1 MLLLLVGERE
11 RCCVRKRGFRAL
23 RFWGQTRT
31 KMRGTGAPADVL
43 RLAPFARWRQGFDQT
58 RRRFRFP
65 LWFPHIPVALAVAL
79 LGVINLLPMWHF
91 WEVRSKHLSWLAGL
105 PTMRALH
112 VAPQTIAGLMLLAM
126 AGGLLLRSRLSWA
139 ITLLLAAATLAIA
152 WHGTMGPQS
161 ALAAFN
167 GLTLLALLAFQRGFD
182 RSSLAA
188 GTLFAIVSVL
198 LLLGYAVFG
207 AFVLGQGFTPPVTN
221 LSTALY
227 FAVVTMSTVGYGDIV
242 PKTADARFFV
252 ISVIILGITVFATS
266 ISAVIVPAVTGR
278 MQRLMKGESK
288 RMARKNHY
296 IIVGDTPLARNTCRE
311 LLARH
316 LSVTVIVASPVGPD
330 EFAHADV
337 IVGDPSDAETLQR
350 AGVLQAAA
358 VLALRADDSENAFTI
373 LAVKELSGD
382 IRTVAAVNH
391 SKNMTRVRNVRPDMV
406 IAPQVM
412 GGELLA
418 MALNNETM
426 DSDTVMA
433 KLFHSDTPP
442 KA

>member
-1 MLLLLVGERE
+1 M
-11 RCCVRKRGFRAL
+11 KGFRWWDPFLARIFKRAHKRVRAAGVLGDAL
-23 RFWGQTRT
+23 
-31 KMRGTGAPADVL
+31 PPSPL
-43 RLAPFARWRQGFDQT
+43 ARWRRNVEQISN
-58 RRRFRFP
+58 RLRVHV
-65 LWFPHIPVALAVAL
+65 WFPHGLVALAVAV
-79 LGVINLLPMWHF
+79 LGVINLLPALRF
-91 WEVRSKHLSWLAGL
+91 LGLSHGHL
-105 PTMRALH
+105 PTLARLMTMQALRE
-112 VAPQTIAGLMLLAM
+112 APQTIAGLMLLAM

-139 ITLLLAAATLAIA
+139 IALLLAATTLAFV
-152 WHGTMGPQS
+152 WHGAGGPAS
-161 ALAAFN
+161 ALTIFN
-167 GLTLLALLAFQRGFD
+167 GLTLLALLVFQRGFD

-198 LLLGYAVFG
+198 LLMGYAVFG
-207 AFVLGQGFTPPVTN
+207 AFVLGQGFSPPVTN

-227 FAVVTMSTVGYGDIV
+227 FAVITMSSVGYGDIV

-252 ISVIILGITVFATS
+252 VSVVILGITVFATS

-316 LSVTVIVASPVGPD
+316 LPVTVIVTSPIESS
-330 EFAHADV
+330 EFPNLDV
-337 IVGDPSDAETLQR
+337 VLGDPSDTETLKR
-350 AGVLQAAA
+350 AGVLQSAA
-358 VLALRADDSENAFTI
+358 VLALRDDDSENAFTV
-373 LAVKELSGD
+373 LAVKELSGN

-391 SKNMTRVRNVRPDMV
+391 TRNMTRIRNVRPDMV

-426 DSDTVMA
+426 DNDTVMA
-433 KLFHSDTPP
+433 KLFHSEVP
-442 KA
+442 KPQDRKT

>member
-1 MLLLLVGERE
+1 MDDYARPA
-11 RCCVRKRGFRAL
+11 RAP
-23 RFWGQTRT
+23 T
-31 KMRGTGAPADVL
+31 DVL
-43 RLAPFARWRQGFDQT
+43 RLRPLARWRQGIEQV
-58 RRRFRFP
+58 RRRLRFHV
-65 LWFPHIPVALAVAL
+65 WFPHFPVALAVAL
-79 LGVINLLPMWHF
+79 LGVINLLPALHF
-91 WEVRSKHLSWLAGL
+91 FGVSRGHWPPLMHLL
-105 PTMRALH
+105 TVRALH
-112 VAPQTIAGLMLLAM
+112 GVPQTIAGVMLLAM

-139 ITLLLAAATLAIA
+139 ITLLLAAATLAVA
-152 WHGTMGPQS
+152 WHGAMGPSS
-161 ALAAFN
+161 ALTLFN
-167 GLTLLALLAFQRGFD
+167 GLTLLALLVFQRGFD

-207 AFVLGQGFTPPVTN
+207 AFVLGQGFAPPVTN
-221 LSTALY
+221 LSTAFY

-252 ISVIILGITVFATS
+252 ISVVILGITVFATS

-288 RMARKNHY
+288 RMAHKNHY

-316 LSVTVIVASPVGPD
+316 LPVTVIVTSPVESS
-330 EFAHADV
+330 EFANADV
-337 IVGDPSDAETLQR
+337 IIGDPSDAETLKR

-358 VLALRADDSENAFTI
+358 VLALRDDDSENAFTV

-391 SKNMTRVRNVRPDMV
+391 TRNMTRVRNVRPDMV

-418 MALNNETM
+418 MALNNEAM
-426 DSDTVMA
+426 DSDTIMT
-433 KLFHSDTPP
+433 KLFHSDAP
-442 KA
+442 KPQEGKT

>member
-1 MLLLLVGERE
+1 M
-11 RCCVRKRGFRAL
+11 
-23 RFWGQTRT
+23 
-31 KMRGTGAPADVL
+31 PADVL
-43 RLAPFARWRQGFDQT
+43 RLAPLARLRQGLAQA

-79 LGVINLLPMWHF
+79 LGVMNLLPALRF
-91 WEVRSKHLSWLAGL
+91 FGVRAGHLPLL
-105 PTMRALH
+105 THVLTVKALH
-112 VAPQTIAGLMLLAM
+112 GVPQTVAGCMLLAM

-152 WHGTMGPQS
+152 WHGAMGPS
-161 ALAAFN
+161 STLTLFN
-167 GLTLLALLAFQRGFD
+167 GLTLLALLMFQQGFD

-188 GTLFAIVSVL
+188 GTLFAAVSVL

-207 AFVLGQGFTPPVTN
+207 ALVLGPGFAPPVTN

-252 ISVIILGITVFATS
+252 MSVIILGITVFATS

-288 RMARKNHY
+288 RMDRKNHY
-296 IIVGDTPLARNTCRE
+296 IIVGNTSLARNTCRE

-316 LSVTVIVASPVGPD
+316 LPVTVIVMSPVEPS

-337 IVGDPSDAETLQR
+337 IIGDPSDAETLQR
-350 AGVLQAAA
+350 AGVMQAAA
-358 VLALRADDSENAFTI
+358 VLALRDDDSENAFTV
-373 LAVKELSGD
+373 LAVKELSSTV
-382 IRTVAAVNH
+382 RTVAAVNH
-391 SKNMTRVRNVRPDMV
+391 GKNMARVRNVRPDMV

-418 MALNNETM
+418 MALNNEAM
-426 DSDTVMA
+426 DSGTVIT
-433 KLFHSDTPP
+433 KLFHTDTPKP
-442 KA
+442 